1 MLLKGEIEMNKRFF
15 LYTAILISFIV
26 TFTGCSESKV
36 KLDNIE
42 TPTEMTILS
51 YKNKNVDKIK
61 ELESQLKDMKKKGVS
76 QEEQNKV
83 SQEQSQLISKNNL
96 IVNDRKFI
104 DKIMNKI
111 IKLEGTKQ
119 GLTSEVKDKLLFVIE
134 FPQNTT
140 EKIVSMDQ
148 ILILS
153 DDTAFIQVPSNLSS
167 IKVKIN
173 KNIIKYIS
181 DYYNSKV

>member
-1 MLLKGEIEMNKRFF
+1 MNKRFF
-15 LYTAILISFIV
+15 IAILISFALI
-26 TFTGCSESKV
+26 FTGCFESKV

-148 ILILS
+148 VFILS
-153 DDTAFIQVPSNLSS
+153 DNTAYIQSYDKNSPSYPMT
-167 IKVKIN
+167 IKIKIS
-173 KNIIKYIS
+173 KDIIKYIS